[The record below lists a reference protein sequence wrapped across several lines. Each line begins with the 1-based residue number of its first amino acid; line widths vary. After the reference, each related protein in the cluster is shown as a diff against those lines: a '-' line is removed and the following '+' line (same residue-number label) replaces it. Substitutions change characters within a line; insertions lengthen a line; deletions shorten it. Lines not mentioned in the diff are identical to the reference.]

1 VDGDEFHGDGVA
13 SDGNGVGMGLNLMG
27 MGWGWEIF
35 YGDGADVHYHV
46 TL

>member
-1 VDGDEFHGDGVA
+1 MGDEFHGDGVA

-27 MGWGWEIF
+27 MGWGWETF
-35 YGDGADVHYHV
+35 YGDGADVHYRV